1 MEKRNLVGLILI
13 IGAIPLLIIGMTD
26 GEREEFNSYV
36 IHQSQID
43 QSQGLFA
50 PYNIRPVKLGSSA
63 FLLSGF
69 LILSGVLSIYQ
80 GSQID
85 RQT

>member
-1 MEKRNLVGLILI
+1 MEKMIMVGLILI
-13 IGAIPLLIIGMTD
+13 IGAIPFLIIGMTD
-26 GEREEFNSYV
+26 GESEEFNSYV
-36 IHQSQID
+36 IHQSQLD

-50 PYNIRPVKLGSSA
+50 PYNIRPVKLGSIA

-80 GSQID
+80 GSRIE
-85 RQT
+85 RQS